1 LSLSI
6 LFKQNLKK
14 LRQISKKV
22 LSLNETLVCLKAI
35 KTFLSVLILVA
46 AAVSCSRQQDT
57 LLGKVHIEEKNGKY
71 TLYRDGKPFY
81 IKGASGDAH
90 FDVLKRA
97 GGNTVRVWDTLNLAK
112 VLDSAAAN
120 EIAVVVGLPVFNS
133 DYMAFYN
140 NGNKVAR
147 QYEAFKSVVSRF
159 KKHPAVLMWCIG
171 NELDFPHKP
180 AYLNF
185 YKAFNELTE
194 MIHQEDPDHPVTTTV
209 MNFNSKNI
217 FNINARCNVDL
228 ISFNI
233 FGRLSFLRDEL
244 KGVSLFWNGPFML
257 TEWGINGPWE
267 GTEQTA
273 WGAYIEDNSTKKADI
288 YLERY
293 KTYMPVENPRFLGAL
308 AFFWGNKQEGTHTW
322 FSMFDENGAESEAVS
337 TMQYIWTGKRE
348 QYPLPQIKY
357 MLLDKKGAGD
367 NIILSP
373 GNHSSAEVLML
384 ERAKIK
390 TVKWQMF
397 KEDWYKKNNLHST
410 RKLKPIAGLIGD
422 ERGLNVNFMAP
433 TEEGPYRIFATIYD
447 ENGHFATVNTPF
459 YVITD
464 K

>member
-1 LSLSI
+1 M
-6 LFKQNLKK
+6 
-14 LRQISKKV
+14 
-22 LSLNETLVCLKAI
+22 NETIVCLKAI
-35 KTFLSVLILVA
+35 KIFLSVSLLVA
-46 AAVSCSRQQDT
+46 AVVGCSRQRDASP
-57 LLGKVHIEEKNGKY
+57 GKVHIQEKNGKY

-90 FDVLKRA
+90 FDALKRA

-112 VLDSAAAN
+112 ILDSAAAN

-140 NGNKVAR
+140 SGTKVAK
-147 QYEAFKSVVSRF
+147 QHEAFKSVISRF

-185 YKAFNELTE
+185 YKAFNDLTE
-194 MIHQEDPDHPVTTTV
+194 MIHREDPDHPVTTTV
-209 MNFNSKNI
+209 LNFNSKNI

-244 KGVSLFWNGPFML
+244 KGTSLFWNGPFML
-257 TEWGINGPWE
+257 AEWGINGPWD

-273 WGAYIEDNSTKKADI
+273 WGAYIEDTSTKKAEL

-293 KTYMPVENPRFLGAL
+293 KTYMPVDNPRFLGAF

-322 FSMFDENGAESEAVS
+322 FSMFDENGAESEVVS
-337 TMQYIWTGKRE
+337 ALQYIWTGKKDAHSF
-348 QYPLPQIKY
+348 PQVKY
-357 MLLDKKGAGD
+357 MLLDKKGARD

-373 GNHSSAEVLML
+373 GNYSSAEVLML
-384 ERAKIK
+384 EKAKIK
-390 TVKWQMF
+390 TVKWQIF
-397 KEDWYKKNNLHST
+397 KEDWYKKNKIHST
-410 RKLKPIAGLIGD
+410 KKLKPIEGLIGAD
-422 ERGLNVNFMAP
+422 QGLSVNFKAP
-433 TEEGPYRIFATIYD
+433 AEEGPYRIFAAIYD
-447 ENGHFATVNTPF
+447 ENGHFSTANTPF